1 MAKDFLSSQIKT
13 TKIIGAD
20 ATSPQ
25 ILVYPSTSATDD
37 TGGTATDML
46 TKVGSDVFLFVS
58 GSKCGKVN
66 NTPNSVAL
74 FGGDVVISG
83 SLYVEQS
90 DASLWEE
97 DINDSNNLIPTNI
110 IDGDTGLFAM
120 DFSPIFGDSGNMIES
135 SQYTM
140 TNRSSVGDKYFEFD
154 SEGNVMPRANA
165 VCS

>member
-97 DINDSNNLIPTNI
+97 DISDSNNLIPTNI

>member
-1 MAKDFLSSQIKT
+1 MARDFLSSQIRT
-13 TKIIGAD
+13 DKIIAAD

-25 ILVYPSTSATDD
+25 ILVYPSTSATDNV
-37 TGGTATDML
+37 GGTATDML
-46 TKVGSDVFLFVS
+46 AKVGSDVFLFVS
-58 GSKCGKVN
+58 GSKCGKAN

-83 SLYVEQS
+83 SLYVEQT
-90 DASLWEE
+90 DTSLWEE
-97 DINDSNNLIPTNI
+97 DPTDSNNLIPTNI

-120 DFSPIFGDSGNMIES
+120 DFSPLFGDSGNMLES

-140 TNRSSVGDKYFEFD
+140 TNRLSVGDKFFEFD
-154 SEGNVMPRANA
+154 SDGNVMPRVNA

>member
-1 MAKDFLSSQIKT
+1 MARDFLSSQIRT
-13 TKIIGAD
+13 DKIIAAD

-25 ILVYPSTSATDD
+25 ILVYPSTSATDNV
-37 TGGTATDML
+37 GGTATDML
-46 TKVGSDVFLFVS
+46 AKVGSDVFLFVS
-58 GSKCGKVN
+58 GSKCGKSN

-90 DASLWEE
+90 DTSLWEE
-97 DINDSNNLIPTNI
+97 DPTDSNNLIPTNI

-120 DFSPIFGDSGNMIES
+120 DFSPLFGDSGNMLES

-140 TNRSSVGDKYFEFD
+140 TNRLSVGDKFFEFD
-154 SEGNVMPRANA
+154 SDGNVIPRVSA

>member
-13 TKIIGAD
+13 TKIIAAD
-20 ATSPQ
+20 STSPR
-25 ILVYPSTSATDD
+25 ILIYPAGSSSDSI
-37 TGGTATDML
+37 GGTNADLLTD
-46 TKVGSDVFLFVS
+46 VGSDVFLFVS
-58 GSKCGKVN
+58 GSKCGKAN
-66 NTPNSVAL
+66 ITPNSVAL

-97 DINDSNNLIPTNI
+97 DISDLNNLIPTNI

-120 DFSPIFGDSGNMIES
+120 DFSPVFGDSGNMIES